1 MCRSLSQVATSRLYR
16 HLILPYYESD
26 PGWKWLEPLYDNKGL
41 QFVRDIEIG
50 YSDLVCKYGVYNIC
64 RPLERL
70 LSSLRHD
77 SLEGLRHGVHGKLS
91 HNQMSRLWRTQKRL
105 KEVHIEINNGTGSWT
120 VEGLRNEG
128 LRELQSLKLVEEL
141 SLSLGAPTNVKEYAE
156 LQVLMNL
163 NKIQRVTLDIEEL
176 FRQHNGRTRYRKRL
190 LDYYSFSRLFP
201 INLRSITLFT
211 VVLPTDETVQLEDWV
226 NLTELSLFGCANVA
240 PMLADLRSHKLTT
253 FICRDLHMS
262 TAELNE
268 AGDRLRAIS
277 SVLSRSKTL
286 EALGLDLRDLK
297 SDDMETIA
305 FGQSLRC
312 HKQTLTSMAICSP
325 LFCRFSDDVLDCTEL
340 IELALWVNLNRA
352 VSTCEV
358 REMIRS
364 KQKVQYLK
372 LILCRPSLGG

>member
-26 PGWKWLEPLYDNKGL
+26 PDWKWLEPLYDNKGL
-41 QFVRDIEIG
+41 QFVRDIEMG
-50 YSDLVCKYGVYNIC
+50 YSNLVYKYGVYNIC
-64 RPLERL
+64 RPLERI

-105 KEVHIEINNGTGSWT
+105 KEVHIEINNGIGSWT

-141 SLSLGAPTNVKEYAE
+141 SVSLGAPTNVKEYAE

-163 NKIQRVTLDIEEL
+163 NEIQWVTLDIEEL
-176 FRQHNGRTRYRKRL
+176 SRQHNGRTRYRKRL

-201 INLRSITLFT
+201 INLRSITLIT
-211 VVLPTDETVQLEDWV
+211 VVLPTDKTVQLQDWV
-226 NLTELSLFGCANVA
+226 NLTYLRLFGCANVA
-240 PMLADLRSHKLTT
+240 PMLVGLRSHNLTT
-253 FICRDLHMS
+253 FMCRDLHMS
-262 TAELNE
+262 RAERDASGE
-268 AGDRLRAIS
+268 RLRAIS

-286 EALGLDLRDLK
+286 ETLAIDLHDLK
-297 SDDMETIA
+297 SDDVETIA
-305 FGQSLRC
+305 FDQSLRC
-312 HKQTLTSMAICSP
+312 HKQSLTSLTICVP
-325 LFCRFSDDVLDCTEL
+325 LFCRFSDEVLDCTEL
-340 IELALWVNLNRA
+340 TELALWANLNRV

-358 REMIRS
+358 REIIRS
-364 KQKVQYLK
+364 KDKVQYLK
-372 LILCRPSLGG
+372 LILSRPSLGG